1 MYKTTIQLNHYFAT
15 LQHLRFHGLSQDQ
28 QEKKSKPN
36 KNKKHIGVTNLKHSW
51 TDNYLC
57 GSSYFRTW
65 KTHLFFF
72 FRENKK
78 VCLVVYTSEQS
89 WDTGSE
95 VK

>member
-51 TDNYLC
+51 TDNYYVAVVILAHGKHIC
-57 GSSYFRTW
+57 FSS
-65 KTHLFFF
+65 
-72 FRENKK
+72 
-78 VCLVVYTSEQS
+78 SERIRKY
-89 WDTGSE
+89 
-95 VK
+95 V